1 MENKPNSSNLGVVV
15 AVRGS
20 VVDIR
25 FEAHLPPVYSVLH
38 AREGKIII
46 EVLAQLDAHR
56 VRGIALTPT
65 EGLARGN
72 PVEDTGGQLKA
83 PVGKQILSRMFDVFG
98 NAIDRL
104 PAPAGVQ
111 WRNVHRA
118 PPPLTRRS
126 TKSEIFETGIKAID
140 VLVPLERGG
149 KAGLF
154 GGAGVGKTVL
164 LTEMIH
170 NMIEHQNGV
179 SIFCGIGERCRE
191 GEELYSA
198 MKAAGVLP
206 NMVMVF
212 GQMNEP
218 PGSRFRVGH
227 AALTMAEFF
236 RDDEH
241 RDVLLLVDNIFRF
254 IQAGMEVSGLLGQ
267 MPSRLGYQPTM
278 GTELS
283 GLEERIANTETGA
296 ITSIQAVYVPADDL
310 TDPAAVH
317 TFSHLSTSIVLSRKR
332 ASQGLFPAI
341 DLLQSSSKMATPGI
355 VGEQHYLLAQEI
367 RRTLAQYEDL
377 KDIISMLGLEQ
388 LAPEDRN
395 VVARARRL
403 ERFLT
408 QPFFSTEQFS
418 GIKGKLVNLK
428 DSLDGCQRILRDEFK
443 DYPESALYMIGAIDE
458 AKEKFKVGKPAAKSD
473 SGAKP
478 GATGDAKP
486 AADPKPSAK
495 AGTEPAPDS
504 KPDAKADAKPTGD
517 SKPDAK
523 TNPKSGAN
531 PKPDVKPGV
540 KPAADSKTDAKTNPK
555 SDANPKPDVKPGVKP
570 AAVSKTD
577 AKAGAEPAPDSKTDT
592 KPVADSNPDAK
603 AGAEPAPDS
612 KTDAK
617 PVADSNPDAKAEAEP
632 APDSKTDAKPAAD
645 AKPDSPPK
653 PEPEVAHAAA
663 GAHES

>member
-1 MENKPNSSNLGVVV
+1 MENKPSRSNLGTVIS
-15 AVRGS
+15 VRGS
-20 VVDIR
+20 VVDIQ
-25 FEAHLPPVYSVLH
+25 FDAHLPPIYSLLH
-38 AREGKIII
+38 AKEGKVAI
-46 EVLAQLDAHR
+46 EVLAQLDAHS

-83 PVGKQILSRMFDVFG
+83 PVGKGILSRMFDVFG

-104 PAPAGVQ
+104 PAPAGVH
-111 WRNVHRA
+111 WRNVHRS
-118 PPPLTRRS
+118 PPPLTQRS

-170 NMIEHQNGV
+170 NMIEHQKGV

-191 GEELYSA
+191 GEELYRD

-206 NMVMVF
+206 NMVMMF

-218 PGSRFRVGH
+218 PGNRFRVGL
-227 AALTMAEFF
+227 AALTMAEYF

-241 RDVLLLVDNIFRF
+241 RDVLLLIDNIFRF
-254 IQAGMEVSGLLGQ
+254 IQAGMEVSGLMGQ
-267 MPSRLGYQPTM
+267 MPSRLGYQPTI

-283 GLEERIANTETGA
+283 GLEERIANTDTGA

-332 ASQGLFPAI
+332 ASEGLYPAI

-355 VGEQHYLLAQEI
+355 VGERHYLLAQQI
-367 RRTLAQYEDL
+367 RRTLAQYQDL
-377 KDIISMLGLEQ
+377 KDIIAMLGLEQ
-388 LAPEDRN
+388 LAPEDRK

-408 QPFFSTEQFS
+408 QPFFATEQFS
-418 GIKGKLVNLK
+418 GIKGKLVSIK
-428 DSLDGCQRILRDEFK
+428 DSLDGCERILRDEFK

-458 AKEKFKVGKPAAKSD
+458 AKEKVKAGKPAAKAESGPKT
-473 SGAKP
+473 GAK
-478 GATGDAKP
+478 G
-486 AADPKPSAK
+486 
-495 AGTEPAPDS
+495 EP
-504 KPDAKADAKPTGD
+504 
-517 SKPDAK
+517 
-523 TNPKSGAN
+523 
-531 PKPDVKPGV
+531 
-540 KPAADSKTDAKTNPK
+540 
-555 SDANPKPDVKPGVKP
+555 
-570 AAVSKTD
+570 
-577 AKAGAEPAPDSKTDT
+577 
-592 KPVADSNPDAK
+592 KPVAETK
-603 AGAEPAPDS
+603 
-612 KTDAK
+612 
-617 PVADSNPDAKAEAEP
+617 
-632 APDSKTDAKPAAD
+632 
-645 AKPDSPPK
+645 PK
-653 PEPEVAHAAA
+653 PEPEPQAKSEPKPKPEAEHAAA
-663 GAHES
+663 DAHES